1 MHSAASTGSVSS
13 LIASVRALG
22 ERFLTLVTLEGKQA
36 RLSLAWMLGLALAAA
51 VLAIT
56 GWLALLACV
65 VLALV
70 QNDIVG
76 WGWALAI
83 AALLSFAGAGGP
95 VFMMTWGI
103 NKRKRSDS
111 IVRAEQQVAEA
122 RTAALAE
129 YQAARAELRRRMS
142 SLVFMGS
149 VLIGAIALSYLVL
162 GRGKQKR
169 RVDPGSPG
177 AWSQVVKTVQVLL
190 PLLTALNSATKAAR
204 RPRANISET
213 AR

>member
-36 RLSLAWMLGLALAAA
+36 RLSLAWMLALALAAA
-51 VLAIT
+51 ALAIT

-83 AALLSFAGAGGP
+83 AALLSVTVAGG
-95 VFMMTWGI
+95 
-103 NKRKRSDS
+103 
-111 IVRAEQQVAEA
+111 
-122 RTAALAE
+122 
-129 YQAARAELRRRMS
+129 
-142 SLVFMGS
+142 LVS
-149 VLIGAIALSYLVL
+149 
-162 GRGKQKR
+162 
-169 RVDPGSPG
+169 
-177 AWSQVVKTVQVLL
+177 
-190 PLLTALNSATKAAR
+190 
-204 RPRANISET
+204 
-213 AR
+213 

>member
-1 MHSAASTGSVSS
+1 MHSTAPTGSVSS
-13 LIASVRALG
+13 LFASVRALG
-22 ERFLTLVTLEGKQA
+22 ERFLTLVTLEGKHA
-36 RLSLAWMLGLALAAA
+36 RLSLAWMLALALAVAA
-51 VLAIT
+51 LAIT

-111 IVRAEQQVAEA
+111 IVLAEQQVAEA
-122 RTAALAE
+122 RTAALVE

-162 GRGKQKR
+162 GRGKPKP
-169 RVDPGSPG
+169 RVYPGSPG

-213 AR
+213 AK